1 MEIVEEDGREGAWWL
16 PRAERSEGESQTTFG
31 GASGNGISPSADAAA
46 LRHCVVDELVS
57 LSQTAGDEAVLAALL
72 ASGEHLER
80 SETFRNEL
88 ALCLAAGRGDAATMD
103 QLLREGAEINCAPSF
118 GGMTP
123 LMFAAYFGHLG
134 ILELLML
141 QPSLNL
147 NGTTSMGQT
156 ALSLCRDEAS
166 RRLLAHTAAV
176 RSGDGGR
183 QALLQ
188 AACLGHVCTLRRLLE
203 AGTDPNH
210 QDDRGRSAL
219 LISAV
224 RRHTEACEVLLA
236 HGADPG
242 PLRLAIGA
250 GSCSWGKL
258 PMMLQLYDAGSRLSP
273 HRD

>member
-1 MEIVEEDGREGAWWL
+1 MEIVEEADKEGACWM
-16 PRAERSEGESQTTFG
+16 PVAGGGAGEGQPTFG
-31 GASGNGISPSADAAA
+31 GATGSRISPSVAAA
-46 LRHCVVDELVS
+46 FRHCVVDELVL

-80 SETFRNEL
+80 SETFCNEL

-134 ILELLML
+134 ILELLLL
-141 QPSLNL
+141 QPSLDL
-147 NGTTSMGQT
+147 NGTTSLGQT

-166 RRLLAHTAAV
+166 RQLLAHAAAL
-176 RSGDGGR
+176 RSSDGGR

-203 AGTDPNH
+203 AGIDPNH

-242 PLRLAIGA
+242 PLRIAVGGGGL
-250 GSCSWGKL
+250 CSWGKL
-258 PMMLQLYDAGSRLSP
+258 PMMLQLYAGPGSP
-273 HRD
+273 PQKN